1 MLKKVLMVLVVFSI
15 LVLPL
20 FSAEWYENM
29 PVEEIKYSGNINV
42 SQSTLNNL
50 TKKFIG
56 LEFTDE
62 VINEIDTLMYSQDW
76 IDYYF
81 MSAEQN
87 EDGGLVLDIEV
98 QELPMVGAI
107 EFVGNTAIKERALSP
122 EQNITVGSFFS
133 PGTLRAN
140 RVLLEDYYKGKGYKD
155 ATVNAKSTTDEE
167 TNKVTVT
174 YEISEGY
181 QYKISSITFSGIGSI
196 SAKELEKQMDSKER
210 SFFRSGNFIQS
221 QLDADLVKIIQF
233 YNTNGY
239 IDAKINSVDIADAGT
254 EDGKYSLLAVT
265 IDINEGELW
274 RLGEIT
280 FSGNSVFSDDEIR
293 SLIYLKSGIINNSE
307 QITTQLQEIAS
318 LYYNNGYIQT
328 SIIPSETRDQENHTV
343 SYHLDITE
351 SSQSVIEEIVITGLT
366 KTKPYVF
373 EREMELKVGDVF
385 SQAKLQKS
393 GQNIMNTSIV
403 TDIKT
408 GLYQGKSENGV
419 ILELAV
425 EEGNQMEL
433 SFGATF
439 GGTVDG
445 FPVSGFLQWSDKN
458 LMGTGRDFSVS
469 TNLSPD
475 TQSLYLSISDDWVG
489 DKRWS
494 NGISLSVE
502 RAAKTGVLQRAGGS
516 TYFDGRDKDKVT
528 FPKGYSSAL
537 EWYQSEQATPQSTN
551 LMNYDFYSITGSY
564 STGYKFMFDAGSL
577 SVSGGLSIGLSHAI
591 YDANYDPYEYIIKK
605 YNEKWQ
611 FSNKLSTSLTWDGRD
626 LINNTTSGYVLSAS
640 YTYAGGILGGLSNYN
655 KISLSAAGYRSL
667 ARFTNE
673 EGKTK
678 HLVLSLTS
686 QVSFMLP
693 QYWNNTDSVGWGFY
707 DANKGAT
714 KYEMLY
720 IDGMNVGRGHSL
732 KLWNSFLWHNQVE
745 LSYALVENVIS
756 AEAYLSATAITED
769 LNSLSFNNLGWYF
782 SAGAGI
788 KLKIPGFP
796 LGLYLCKTSSLVNGV
811 YTWDGGPIFG
821 NSSSG
826 SGLKLVLAIT
836 TSIY

>member
-1 MLKKVLMVLVVFSI
+1 MIKKILLILSI
-15 LVLPL
+15 LTVLIVPA
-20 FSAEWYENM
+20 FAAEWYEDK
-29 PVEEIKYSGNINV
+29 PVEQIRYSGNINV
-42 SQSTLNNL
+42 SDTVLNNL
-50 TKKFIG
+50 TKKYIG
-56 LEFTDE
+56 ENFTDE
-62 VINEIDTLMYSQDW
+62 MISEIDTLMYSQEW
-76 IDYYF
+76 MDYYY
-81 MSAEQN
+81 MSAEEN
-87 EDGGLVLDIEV
+87 EEGGLVLVLEV
-98 QELPMVGAI
+98 QELPMVGSI
-107 EFVGNTAIKERALSP
+107 VYTGNSAIKERALSP

-140 RVLLEDYYKGKGYKD
+140 RVLLEEYYRGKGYKD
-155 ATVNAKSTTDEE
+155 ASVSVKSTTDEE
-167 TNKVTVT
+167 TNKVTIT
-174 YEISEGY
+174 YEIEEGY
-181 QYKISSITFSGIGSI
+181 QYKISSITFTGIRNV
-196 SAKELEKQMDSKER
+196 SAKELTKQMDSKER

-221 QLDADLVKIIQF
+221 QLDQDLQKILQF
-233 YNTNGY
+233 YSTNGY
-239 IDAKINSVDIADAGT
+239 IDAVINGVDVSDAGI
-254 EDGKYSLLAVT
+254 EDEKYRLLAVT

-280 FSGNSVFSDDEIR
+280 FSGNEVFSDDEIR
-293 SLIYLKSGIINNSE
+293 ALIYLKSGIVNNSE

-328 SIIPSETRDQENHTV
+328 SIIPSETRDAQNHTV

-351 SSQSVIEEIVITGLT
+351 SAQSVIEEIVITGLT

-408 GLYQGKSENGV
+408 GLYQGKNENGV
-419 ILELAV
+419 VLELAV

-475 TQSLYLSISDDWVG
+475 TQSLYLSLSDDWVG

-494 NGISLSVE
+494 NAVSLSVE
-502 RAAKTGVLQRAGGS
+502 RANKTGVLQRAGGS
-516 TYFDGRDKDKVT
+516 AYFDGRDKDRVT

-537 EWYQSEQATPQSTN
+537 EWYMSEQATPQSTN
-551 LMNYDFYSITGSY
+551 LMSYDFYSITGSY

-591 YDANYDPYEYIIKK
+591 YDANYDPYEWIIKK

-611 FSNKLSTSLTWDGRD
+611 LSNKLSTSLTWDGRD
-626 LINNTTSGYVLSAS
+626 LVNNTTSGYMLSAS

-655 KISLSAAGYRSL
+655 KISMSAAGYASL
-667 ARFTNE
+667 AKFTND

-693 QYWNNTDSVGWGFY
+693 QYWNNTDSTGWGLY
-707 DANKGAT
+707 DAARGAT

-720 IDGMNVGRGHSL
+720 IDGMNIGRGHSL

-756 AEAYLSATAITED
+756 AEAYISATAITED
-769 LNSLSFNNLGWYF
+769 LNTLSFANLGWYF

-788 KLKIPGFP
+788 KLRIPGFP
-796 LGLYLCKTSSLVNGV
+796 LGLYLCKTSSLVNGT

-821 NSSSG
+821 SSSSS